1 MSLKLLHS
9 ILLVNM
15 LNPFFI
21 QGTSGEQGLVQDL
34 INEQLKMYGIEIYYM
49 PREFVSE
56 GKVIKE
62 VLYSKFTH
70 AFPIEAYLVNYE
82 GFDPNSI
89 LMSKFGVKVTDEMT
103 LIISKERFETY
114 IGELMK
120 GISLVKN
127 HLRPNEGD
135 LLYIPL
141 SDSFM
146 EIKYVENRKP
156 FYQLQKNYVYE
167 LRCEVYE
174 LEDEEV
180 KTTIDDIDKSIK
192 DAGYESTLYVSGI
205 GVTAT
210 AITTLIANGIQKVD
224 IINGGYRYSSPPVV
238 NISSPLSGKKATA
251 VGIITSKMGLLS
263 SQSLSEIYIEDPG
276 YGYNPNRLPL
286 VSFYGGGGYNAQA
299 SVTVASNGI
308 GPIRITNY
316 GQGYVV
322 EPIVTISGPVSGG
335 TTAIAKAFLNG
346 QGGISTIRIVNAG
359 YGYTEVPTV
368 TISSGST
375 VSSGNFIF
383 NETITGSISGASGL
397 VKSWDA
403 DTQELKVTGFGTNFI
418 IGDVIVGT
426 ASSAIYVVSSSS
438 DYETAKG
445 YDESTDIQEES
456 DKILEFNEINP
467 FGEV

>member
-1 MSLKLLHS
+1 
-9 ILLVNM
+9 M

-62 VLYSKFTH
+62 VLYSKFTK

-89 LMSKFGVKVTDEMT
+89 LMSKFGVRVTDEMT
-103 LIISKERFETY
+103 LIISSERFETY

-120 GISLVKN
+120 DITLVKN
-127 HLRPNEGD
+127 ATRPNEGD

-174 LEDEEV
+174 IEDDEI
-180 KTTIDDIDKSIK
+180 KTTIDSIDKSLK
-192 DAGYESTLYVSGI
+192 DVGYESTLNMSGI

-210 AITTLIANGIQKVD
+210 ATTSLVTGGVQTTE
-224 IINGGYRYSSPPVV
+224 IISGGYRYTSIPTFNVSSP
-238 NISSPLSGKKATA
+238 ISGTKATL
-251 VGIITSKMGLLS
+251 VGVVTSKMGLLS
-263 SQSLSEIYIEDPG
+263 SKSLSDVYIQNPG
-276 YGYNPNRLPL
+276 SGYNPSKPPIVD
-286 VSFYGGGGYNAQA
+286 VSGGGGYGAQVRVGIA
-299 SVTVASNGI
+299 TSGSI
-308 GPIRITNY
+308 GPIQISNS
-316 GQGYVV
+316 GQGYVL
-322 EPIVTISGPVSGG
+322 EPVVTISSPVGG
-335 TTAIAKAFLNG
+335 GVTAVAKAFLNNV
-346 QGGISTIRIVNAG
+346 GGISSIRIVNAG
-359 YGYTEVPTV
+359 YGYTQTPT
-368 TISSGST
+368 IT
-375 VSSGNFIF
+375 VSAGTTVSTGNFVF
-383 NETITGSISGASGL
+383 NETVTGSISNAVGT
-397 VKSWDA
+397 VKNWDSE
-403 DTQELKVTGFGTNFI
+403 TRELKVTGFGTNFI
-418 IGDVIVGT
+418 VGDIVVGA
-426 ASSAIYVVSSSS
+426 ASSAIYIVSNREEFETTSAYDNS
-438 DYETAKG
+438 D
-445 YDESTDIQEES
+445 IIEEEA
-456 DKILEFNEINP
+456 DNILDFSEINP